1 MTTAS
6 EIIHLNNN
14 SNAFAYHYKLFT
26 KCTYAH
32 IDTRTH
38 RHTNAHTYRHTERC
52 CLAAAAEYLRK
63 ELTHLIYK
71 GKTEN
76 THKYYEKY
84 FTFVVDHSDCKNDR
98 HTYTR
103 TATGGTAA
111 KRANIMHAAYI

>member
-14 SNAFAYHYKLFT
+14 SNAFAYHYKIFT

-32 IDTRTH
+32 IDTGTH